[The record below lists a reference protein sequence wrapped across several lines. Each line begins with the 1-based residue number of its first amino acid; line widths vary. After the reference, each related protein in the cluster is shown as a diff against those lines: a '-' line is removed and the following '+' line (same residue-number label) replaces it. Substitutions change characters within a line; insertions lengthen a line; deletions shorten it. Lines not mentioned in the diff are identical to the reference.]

1 LESVR
6 GQILEEYFGIKKKGS
21 NEDAEKLL
29 KVTLINFRL
38 IIMPISQRV

>member
-1 LESVR
+1 LEGGR
-6 GQILEEYFGIKKKGS
+6 DQILEEDFGLKKKEV

-38 IIMPISQRV
+38 IIMPISERV